1 MTRRFERCALV
12 VAIGL
17 VVGLCG
23 AAYLNPPRMVTAAP
37 QAMLDLPPLEID
49 VASGWTPSVGELAVI
64 HVNAAGSEDLTK
76 TVSVR
81 ARDTQHMASAKHT
94 AAGLWQTFERL
105 GYDLNAVGSGD
116 AEVPR
121 LFVASLP
128 KDLSEVRETARR
140 KALFFSSVLPLVL
153 QVNDEISADRERL
166 WELRSRLMKGAKLG
180 PVDRLWL
187 IVMAERYQVK
197 RGDLK
202 SLVSRVDAIP
212 PSLALA
218 QAAEESGWGTSRF
231 VRQGNAI
238 FGQWTFSTDGSL
250 VPAQRD
256 TDKFHRVKAFGSL
269 LDSVRAYARNLNTH
283 RAYRHFR
290 KERRDMR
297 RQNLPLDGIKLAD
310 NLKSYSE
317 RGEGY
322 IKDLRAIIAANKLRR
337 LDGARLSPRMA
348 KAGSLI

>member
-1 MTRRFERCALV
+1 V
-12 VAIGL
+12 VATGL
-17 VVGLCG
+17 VAGLCG

-37 QAMLDLPPLEID
+37 KALLDLPPLEID
-49 VASGWTPSVGELAVI
+49 VAAGWTPSADELVVTHI
-64 HVNAAGSEDLTK
+64 NTMDGGDLTQ

-81 ARDTQHMASAKHT
+81 ARSTQHMASVKHT
-94 AAGLWQTFERL
+94 SAGLWQTFERL
-105 GYDLNAVGSGD
+105 GYNLNAVGSGLAD
-116 AEVPR
+116 VPR

-153 QVNDEISADRERL
+153 QVNDEISADRARL
-166 WELRSRLMKGAKLG
+166 RKLLDQIGKGAKLG

-187 IVMAERYQVK
+187 IVMAEHYRVK
-197 RGDLK
+197 RGDIK
-202 SLVSRVDAIP
+202 SLVSRVDTIP

-231 VRQGNAI
+231 ARQGNAV

-256 TDKFHRVKAFGSL
+256 ADKSHRVKAFSSL

-290 KERRDMR
+290 KARRNMRRRDA
-297 RQNLPLDGIKLAD
+297 PLDGIKLA
-310 NLKSYSE
+310 NSLKSYSE
-317 RGEGY
+317 RGENY
-322 IKDLRAIIAANKLRR
+322 IKDLHSIIAANKLRR
-337 LDGARLSPRMA
+337 LDDARLSTQVT